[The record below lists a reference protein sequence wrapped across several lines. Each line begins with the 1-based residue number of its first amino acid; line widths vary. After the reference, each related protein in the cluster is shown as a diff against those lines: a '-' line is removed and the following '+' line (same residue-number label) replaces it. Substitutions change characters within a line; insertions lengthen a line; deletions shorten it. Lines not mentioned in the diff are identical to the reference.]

1 MSHPNRN
8 WRKQWTVDGAR
19 AVHASG
25 VVVELV
31 RHADGSLDVQ
41 TVDGTL
47 PTFAVASPEDVL
59 VYRRHVGR
67 LIEEAVVL
75 LSAPK
80 LP

>member
-8 WRKQWTVDGAR
+8 WRKQWTVDGLR

-25 VVVELV
+25 VTVELV
-31 RHADGSLDVQ
+31 RHPDGSADVQ

-47 PTFAVASPEDVL
+47 PALVGTSPEDVL
-59 VYRRHVGR
+59 AYRRHVGR

-75 LSAPK
+75 LTGPR